1 MKKIIIFLF
10 TLSFVLIGFQQIE
23 AKRVM
28 ELKIGK
34 GEAKVN
40 FLEGSAKVLPAG
52 KKAWR
57 FLKMGDTLR
66 GGDEVDTASK
76 ARLELFLPDYSTV
89 RFAGNSHFKVLQI
102 ESGGEAAA
110 RNITFHMAAGRTWAN
125 VSRAVGKRGQF
136 ELRCENAV
144 AGVRGTIYRM
154 NVEEDKSTM
163 VKVYDG
169 TVHVSGGGPSVEA
182 PKMSGPPSKIA
193 GPKPIP
199 GPHKVTMEEW
209 VFIIKSMQQI
219 RIAADGTAEKPRDFT
234 EQEDRDEWVDW
245 NKSRDVELGTETN
258 NNTGIEG

>member
-1 MKKIIIFLF
+1 MKKIIILLVA
-10 TLSFVLIGFQQIE
+10 LSFVLIGFQQVE

-40 FLEGSAKVLPAG
+40 VLVGSAKILPSG

-57 FLKMGDTLR
+57 TLRIGETLR
-66 GGDEVDTASK
+66 GGDEIQTAYK
-76 ARLELFLPDYSTV
+76 AKLELFLPDYSTV

-102 ESGGEAAA
+102 DAGSDTAP
-110 RNITFHMAAGRTWAN
+110 RRMKFHMAVGRSWAN
-125 VSRAVGKRGQF
+125 VSKAVGRRGHF

-154 NVEEDKSTM
+154 NVEEDKSAM
-163 VKVYDG
+163 VRVYDG
-169 TVHVSGGGPSVEA
+169 TVHVSGGGPSE
-182 PKMSGPPSKIA
+182 PSQEKTKMIGPPTKIS

-199 GPHKVTMEEW
+199 GPKKVTMEEW

-234 EQEDRDEWVDW
+234 EQEDMDEWVDW
-245 NKSRDVELGTETN
+245 NKSRDKELGAE
-258 NNTGIEG
+258 

>member
-1 MKKIIIFLF
+1 MKKIIVLLVA
-10 TLSFVLIGFQQIE
+10 LSFVLIGFQQVE
-23 AKRVM
+23 AKRMM

-40 FLEGSAKVLPAG
+40 FIEGSVKVLPSG

-57 FLKMGDTLR
+57 TLRLGDTLR
-66 GGDEVDTASK
+66 GGDEITTAYRAK
-76 ARLELFLPDYSTV
+76 LELFLPDYSTV

-102 ESGGEAAA
+102 DAGSGTKP
-110 RNITFHMAAGRTWAN
+110 RRMRFHMAVGKSWAN
-125 VSRAVGKRGQF
+125 VSKAVGRRGHF

-154 NVEEDKSTM
+154 NVEEDKSAM
-163 VKVYDG
+163 VWVYDG
-169 TVHVSGGGPSVEA
+169 TVHVSGGGPSE
-182 PKMSGPPSKIA
+182 PSQETTKMIGPPTKIA

-199 GPHKVTMEEW
+199 GPKKVTMEEW

-234 EQEDRDEWVDW
+234 EQEDIDEWVDW
-245 NKSRDVELGTETN
+245 NKARDKAFDSE
-258 NNTGIEG
+258 